1 MTIKKRGLGGGRG
14 LSALLGQVSES
25 AEELRAID
33 QGRFSDHELRSMP
46 VHQLQRGRYQPRR
59 DMVEEALAELAD
71 SIRQHGVMQPLVV
84 RAVADD
90 RYEIIAGE
98 RRWRA
103 AQLAG
108 LEQVPVIVRSIDD
121 ETASVLSLIE
131 NIQREDLH
139 PMEQAQALQ
148 RLADEFGLT
157 HERLA
162 QTVGKSRATVSN
174 MLRLL
179 QLQGEVRQMLEHGD
193 LEMGHARAL
202 LTLPAVQQQ
211 EAAHLVVARAL
222 SVRQTEELVR
232 RLQNPHPKPKKAVA
246 EDADVR
252 RLCQDL
258 SERIGAP
265 VQIQHKEGG
274 RGTLSITYYSLAE
287 LEGILTHIR

>member
-1 MTIKKRGLGGGRG
+1 MIKKRGLGGGRG
-14 LSALLGQVSES
+14 LSALLGQASES

-33 QGRFSDHELRSMP
+33 QGHFSGHELRQMP

-59 DMVEEALAELAD
+59 DMVEDALAELAD

-84 RAVADD
+84 RAVADE

-148 RLADEFGLT
+148 RLAEEFGLT

-202 LTLPAVQQQ
+202 LSLPALQQQ

-232 RLQNPHPKPKKAVA
+232 RMQNPKPKKTVT
-246 EDADVR
+246 EDPDVR

-258 SERIGAP
+258 SEKIGAP
-265 VQIQHKEGG
+265 VQIHNKEGG